1 MFRNFN
7 NCLHNKS
14 FDKSLPFNSFM
25 FCRYFSFNSQTLKYA
40 NFLNTYYNLDPEVQY
55 EFIRN
60 LPKPKYIK
68 WVPISNT
75 KLDSISDVCKKYKIS
90 ESKAIEYLSIL
101 NKNKN

>member
-7 NCLHNKS
+7 NCLHNKD

-25 FCRYFSFNSQTLKYA
+25 FCRYFSFNSQALKYA
-40 NFLNTYYNLDPEVQY
+40 NFLNTYYNLDPEIQY

-68 WVPISNT
+68 WIPISNT
-75 KLDSISDVCKKYKIS
+75 KLDSINEICKKYKVS
-90 ESKAIEYLSIL
+90 EFKAIEYLNIL
-101 NKNKN
+101 SKVK